1 MQRFLILVLLAVV
14 VLSACT
20 AKSNDQLV
28 TDEGQSSVVTVYKSP
43 T

>member
-14 VLSACT
+14 MLSACT
-20 AKSNDQLV
+20 AVENDEQGSYEDASRL
-28 TDEGQSSVVTVYKSP
+28 VTVYKSP